1 MLLLSSAPGGLSV
14 GARREMEQTLGGNMM
29 FVRLLLSSQHI
40 CEMYATKQWINTL
53 LQIAGQ
59 TNSKGLLKSC

>member
-1 MLLLSSAPGGLSV
+1 
-14 GARREMEQTLGGNMM
+14 MEQTLGGNMM

-59 TNSKGLLKSC
+59 TNSQGILKVFQKLLIIIK